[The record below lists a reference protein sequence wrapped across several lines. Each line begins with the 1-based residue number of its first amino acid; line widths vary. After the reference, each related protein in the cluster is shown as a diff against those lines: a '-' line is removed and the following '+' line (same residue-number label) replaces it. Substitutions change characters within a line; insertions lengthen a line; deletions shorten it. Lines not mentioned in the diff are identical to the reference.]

1 MKMIKTI
8 LFALFVVSGA
18 QAAEKAAA
26 WKAGLATEIIT
37 PTKPMWMSGY
47 ASRTKPAEG
56 KVHDLWA
63 KALCLEDGSGHRSLL
78 ITLDLVGI
86 DRETALGIR
95 NRIAQKHKISLGAV
109 TLACSHTHSGPVVG
123 NTLRAMY
130 FLPREQATLIDE
142 YTQILANR
150 IEAVAANAVEQ
161 LVPAVLKQGKG
172 LADFAVNRRNN
183 KEVDVPKLREEGK
196 LAGPVD
202 HDVPVLGVYDPA
214 GGLKGI
220 VFGYACHATVLPFY
234 EWCGDYPG
242 FAMAQLQERHP
253 GVVALF
259 WAGCGADQNP
269 LPRRS
274 VELAKSYGNR
284 LADAVD
290 GVLTKPMQPINGTL
304 KVVATEVLIPFAKVP
319 SREELLT
326 MKASRDKF
334 DIGRA
339 DHLLAK
345 LATEGFIKGEYPYPI
360 SVWKLGDGP
369 SWVWLGGEV
378 VVDYSLRIKK
388 EHPKANPWVAGYA
401 NDVMAYIPSL
411 RVLKEGGYEGATSM
425 VYYGQPS
432 SWGPSVEE
440 KIVNAVAGLLK

>member
-1 MKMIKTI
+1 MIKTI
-8 LFALFVVSGA
+8 LFAIFMVTMASTSGM
-18 QAAEKAAA
+18 AAS
-26 WKAGLATEIIT
+26 WKAGLATEVIT

-78 ITLDLVGI
+78 ITLDLVGV

-95 NRIAQKHKISLGAV
+95 QRIAQKHKIALGAV

-130 FLPREQATLIDE
+130 FLPREQAILIDE
-142 YTQILANR
+142 YTQWLSHR
-150 IEAVAANAVEQ
+150 IEAVAARAVRE
-161 LVPAVLKQGKG
+161 LGPAVFKQGRG
-172 LADFAVNRRNN
+172 SVDFAVNRRNN

-196 LAGPVD
+196 LVGPVD

-284 LADAVD
+284 LAGAVE
-290 GVLTKPMQPINGTL
+290 GVLSKPMKPITGPL
-304 KVVATEVLIPFAKVP
+304 KVKATEVLIPFAKVP
-319 SREELLT
+319 SREALLT
-326 MKASRDKF
+326 MKASKDKF
-334 DIGRA
+334 EVGRA

-345 LATEGFIKGEYPYPI
+345 LATEGSIKGEYPYPI
-360 SVWKLGDGP
+360 SVWTLGDGP

-378 VVDYSLRIKK
+378 VVDYSLRLKR
-388 EHPKANPWVAGYA
+388 EHPKANPWVGGYA

-411 RVLKEGGYEGATSM
+411 RVLNEGGYEGATSM

-440 KIVNAVAGLLK
+440 KIVQAVAELLK

>member
-1 MKMIKTI
+1 MKMIKTL
-8 LFALFVVSGA
+8 LFAVFVLALAPSLG
-18 QAAEKAAA
+18 KAVD
-26 WKAGLATEIIT
+26 WKAGLATGIIT

-63 KALCLEDGSGHRSLL
+63 KALCLEDGLGNRSLL
-78 ITLDLVGI
+78 ITLDLVGL
-86 DRETALGIR
+86 DRETALGLR
-95 NRIAQKHKISLGAV
+95 QRIAQKHRMAVGAV

-130 FLPREQATLIDE
+130 FLTREQESLIDE
-142 YTQILANR
+142 YTQVLTKQ
-150 IEAVAANAVEQ
+150 IEAVATRAVGQ
-161 LVPAVLKQGKG
+161 LTPALFKHGIG
-172 LADFAVNRRNN
+172 SADFAVNRRNN
-183 KEVDVPKLREEGK
+183 KEADVPKLREEGK
-196 LAGPVD
+196 LVGPVD
-202 HDVPVLGVYDPA
+202 HDVPVLAIYDPA
-214 GGLKGI
+214 GSLKGI
-220 VFGYACHATVLPFY
+220 VFGYACHATVLPFF

-242 FAMAQLQERHP
+242 FAMAELQDRHP
-253 GVVALF
+253 GAVAMF

-274 VELAKSYGNR
+274 VELAKSYGQR
-284 LADAVD
+284 LSNAVD
-290 GVLTKPMQPINGTL
+290 GVLSKPMKPILGHL

-319 SREELLT
+319 NREDLLT
-326 MKASRDKF
+326 MKASKDKYEV
-334 DIGRA
+334 GRA
-339 DHLLAK
+339 EYLLAK
-345 LATEGFIKGEYPYPI
+345 METDGLIKGEYPYPI

-369 SWVWLGGEV
+369 HWVWLGGEV
-378 VVDYSLRIKK
+378 VVDYSLRIKR

-432 SWGPSVEE
+432 SWGASVEE
-440 KIVNAVAGLLK
+440 LIVKGVTEMLK